1 MESLMN
7 TLEETEKYI
16 QQVMNK
22 EITPTPEVEVLT
34 ASDA

>member
-1 MESLMN
+1 MS

-22 EITPTPEVEVLT
+22 EITPTPEVVLRT
-34 ASDA
+34 WSEE